1 MRLYNIRGVEVEFP
15 FEAYDCQLVYMNKV
29 IECLQTVRDSSS
41 LLCLLAG
48 HPKSSTPLPNKTTSI
63 PYCVYALINGEIER
77 ECAAG
82 EPNRH
87 REDLEPPLRH
97 PGLATLVRRK
107 AAVQA
112 FLQSISFRSIII
124 GSIIVSIS
132 INSAAQT
139 GPGTLRFLLHSRSP
153 PSRSSLPFHFP
164 FPFPSSPHCFSSSLP
179 LLPPVDEDSLPAPKI
194 IYASRTHSQ
203 LSQAISELKTTS
215 YKYVCSAMTLESS
228 LM

>member
-112 FLQSISFRSIII
+112 FLQSISIRSIII
-124 GSIIVSIS
+124 CICICIC
-132 INSAAQT
+132 ICFNSAAQT

-153 PSRSSLPFHFP
+153 PSRYSLP
-164 FPFPSSPHCFSSSLP
+164 FPFPPSPP
-179 LLPPVDEDSLPAPKI
+179 LLLI
-194 IYASRTHSQ
+194 
-203 LSQAISELKTTS
+203 LSPSPS
-215 YKYVCSAMTLESS
+215 PCR
-228 LM
+228 